1 MISVGYLMRDRKA
14 ITGIELRQILNFEK
28 GETVLKRLNKD
39 FFLWLL
45 LLIIFSIPLL
55 EVHIYSEEDLQ
66 YISIE
71 NADIQ
76 YQRGSKHYPPLAIIN
91 DVYYLPL
98 ERGIKNNAHNEYEN
112 LKAIAKAETITIGFV
127 DDLGFQIY
135 NLNPD
140 CKYVVSLTSE
150 SSKTY
155 TLERYNNRER
165 KFLIAFIIIISVYL
179 LLSLAYILIMY
190 LLGERKLRK
199 RLRRRRKKKK
209 LQKKVGKK

>member
-1 MISVGYLMRDRKA
+1 M
-14 ITGIELRQILNFEK
+14 
-28 GETVLKRLNKD
+28 KRLNKD

-71 NADIQ
+71 NTDIQ
-76 YQRGSKHYPPLAIIN
+76 YQKGSKPYPPLAIIN

-98 ERGIKNNAHNEYEN
+98 ESGIKNKAHNEYKN
-112 LKAIAKAETITIGFV
+112 LKAIAKSETITIGFV

-150 SSKTY
+150 NSKTY

-165 KFLIAFIIIISVYL
+165 KHLIAFIIIISVYL
-179 LLSLAYILIMY
+179 LLSLAYIIIMY

-209 LQKKVGKK
+209 LQKKFGKK